1 MDEHFMR
8 LALEQA
14 KTAALLD
21 ETPVGA
27 VIVRDGQVIAAA
39 HNLREGLKQ
48 AAAHAEMLAIEQA
61 CSVSGGWRLT
71 GATIYVTLEPCPMC
85 AGAMVNARL
94 DACVFAAADPKSGAA
109 GSLCDILR
117 HPGLNHR
124 LEVRSGVLAQESAA
138 LLERFFRQK
147 RSKVTWK

>member
-1 MDEHFMR
+1 MK

-14 KTAALLD
+14 KTAATLD
-21 ETPVGA
+21 EVPVGA
-27 VIVRDGQVIAAA
+27 VIVRDGRVIAMA
-39 HNLREGLKQ
+39 HNMREQLGQ
-48 AAAHAEMLAIEQA
+48 ATAHAELLAIEKA
-61 CSVSGGWRLT
+61 CAVIGGWRLT

-109 GSLCDILR
+109 GSVCDILR

-124 LEVRSGVLAQESAA
+124 LVVKSGVLAQESAQ
-138 LLERFFRQK
+138 LLEGFFRKK
-147 RSKVTWK
+147 RNVLL

>member
-1 MDEHFMR
+1 MDEHFMK

-14 KTAALLD
+14 ETAAALD

-27 VIVRDGQVIAAA
+27 VIVKNGRVIAAA
-39 HNLREGLKQ
+39 HNRRETLKQ

-61 CSVSGGWRLT
+61 CAVCGGWRLS

-124 LEVRSGVLAQESAA
+124 LKVRGGVLARESAA
-138 LLERFFRQK
+138 LLENFFRQK
-147 RSKVTWK
+147 RGKEKRG